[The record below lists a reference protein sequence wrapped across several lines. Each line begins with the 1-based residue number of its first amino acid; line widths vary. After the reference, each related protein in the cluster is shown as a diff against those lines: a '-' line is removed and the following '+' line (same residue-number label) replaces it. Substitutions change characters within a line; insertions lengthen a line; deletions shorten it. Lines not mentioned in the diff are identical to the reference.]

1 MSKLLG
7 GAQYVLTG
15 NFGHTLY
22 VKCHLL
28 PGAFGPLSDAQGWW
42 LSLQLLGPHGGPGS
56 ACTTALQG
64 LSWQLGVT

>member
-22 VKCHLL
+22 VKCHLP

-42 LSLQLLGPHGGPGS
+42 LSLQLLG
-56 ACTTALQG
+56 